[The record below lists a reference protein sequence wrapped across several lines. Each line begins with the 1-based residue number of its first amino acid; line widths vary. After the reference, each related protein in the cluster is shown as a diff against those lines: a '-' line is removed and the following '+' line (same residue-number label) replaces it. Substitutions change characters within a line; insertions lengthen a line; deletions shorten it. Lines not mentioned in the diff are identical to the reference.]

1 VVEGP
6 ERTPAQRRRTLQWAA
21 IAGVAFGLCVALGL
35 VYLHVVLAQRQF
47 RVDRLQSQVQAEQ
60 AAYQKLRLQ
69 VAQLASPASIISIAE
84 GRLGMVQPG
93 SITYLPSVPGDAS
106 GGTAP
111 SAHGTAPSAGGSE
124 AGVSGSASAG
134 APTGDADW
142 PVIKSQLAGSP

>member
-1 VVEGP
+1 VVEAP
-6 ERTPAQRRRTLQWAA
+6 ELTPAQRRRRLQVAA
-21 IAGVAFGLCVALGL
+21 VAGVAFGLCVALGL

-93 SITYLPSVPGDAS
+93 TVTYLPSVPGDVS
-106 GGTAP
+106 GGIGP
-111 SAHGTAPSAGGSE
+111 STGGSK
-124 AGVSGSASAG
+124 ADVSGPASAG

-142 PVIKSQLAGSP
+142 PLIKSQLAGSP